1 MQKMKDRK
9 NLFHF
14 KGIKE
19 EMETPEERK
28 KRKQLEFKK
37 QYNAYV
43 RRREA
48 IITKVVNEEIKEFI
62 NRPTE

>member
-1 MQKMKDRK
+1 M
-9 NLFHF
+9 NNNNSFHF

-37 QYNAYV
+37 QYNAYI

-48 IITKVVNEEIKEFI
+48 IINRVVNDEINEFI
-62 NRPTE
+62 NRES

>member
-37 QYNAYV
+37 NYNTYV
-43 RRREA
+43 RKREA
-48 IITKVVNEEIKEFI
+48 IISKVVNEEIKEFI
-62 NRPTE
+62 NRSTE

>member
-1 MQKMKDRK
+1 MNKER
-9 NLFHF
+9 LIHF

-48 IITKVVNEEIKEFI
+48 IISKVVNDEINEFI

>member
-1 MQKMKDRK
+1 MSKEG
-9 NLFHF
+9 LFHF
-14 KGIKE
+14 KGIKQ
-19 EMETPEERK
+19 EMETTEERK

-48 IITKVVNEEIKEFI
+48 IINKVINDEINEFVN
-62 NRPTE
+62 RVTE

>member
-1 MQKMKDRK
+1 MKSNK

-28 KRKQLEFKK
+28 KRLQMEFKK
-37 QYNAYV
+37 EYNDYMKKA
-43 RRREA
+43 
-48 IITKVVNEEIKEFI
+48 VNQVIYDEINEFV

>member
-1 MQKMKDRK
+1 MTKN

-19 EMETPEERK
+19 EMETPEQRK

-37 QYNAYV
+37 HYNAYV

-48 IITKVVNEEIKEFI
+48 IINKVVNDEINEFI
-62 NRPTE
+62 NRES

>member
-1 MQKMKDRK
+1 MRGKG
-9 NLFHF
+9 LFHF
-14 KGIKE
+14 KGVVE

-28 KRKQLEFKK
+28 KRKQLQFKK

-48 IITKVVNEEIKEFI
+48 IINKVVNDEINEFI
-62 NRPTE
+62 NRETE

>member
-1 MQKMKDRK
+1 MSREG
-9 NLFHF
+9 LFHF

-19 EMETPEERK
+19 ERETPEERK
-28 KRKQLEFKK
+28 KRRQLEFKK

-48 IITKVVNEEIKEFI
+48 IINKAVNDEINEFV
-62 NRPTE
+62 NRVTE

>member
-1 MQKMKDRK
+1 MKDRK

-14 KGIKE
+14 KGIKQ

-37 QYNAYV
+37 HYNAYV

-48 IITKVVNEEIKEFI
+48 IISKVVNDEINEFI
-62 NRPTE
+62 NRPSD

>member
-1 MQKMKDRK
+1 MNKER
-9 NLFHF
+9 LFHF

-19 EMETPEERK
+19 EMETKEERI
-28 KRKQLEFKK
+28 KRKQMQFKK

-48 IITKVVNEEIKEFI
+48 AINTVINDEINEFI
-62 NRPTE
+62 NRVTE

>member
-1 MQKMKDRK
+1 
-9 NLFHF
+9 
-14 KGIKE
+14 
-19 EMETPEERK
+19 METPEERK